1 MITTLISDVSNYQY
15 AAWLIGYALLL
26 SALMVS
32 IFGHVAWRVSRRM
45 VRHHRVRQELR
56 QVRDEAYRE
65 RQLAIDRD
73 AYRRIG

>member
-1 MITTLISDVSNYQY
+1 MIASLISDVSNYQY
-15 AAWLIGYALLL
+15 AALLIGYALLL

-32 IFGHVAWRVSRRM
+32 ILQKAWRQLHRR
-45 VRHHRVRQELR
+45 VRHYRVGQELR
-56 QVRDEAYRE
+56 QVHDDAYRE